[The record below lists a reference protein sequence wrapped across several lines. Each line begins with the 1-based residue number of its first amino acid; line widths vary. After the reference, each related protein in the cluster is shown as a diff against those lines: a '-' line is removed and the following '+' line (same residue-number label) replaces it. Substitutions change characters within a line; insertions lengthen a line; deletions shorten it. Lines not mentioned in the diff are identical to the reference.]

1 MTIKINCLDIN
12 ASSSNAIAALTWF
25 SARYIPYPII
35 RGGKIP
41 RTKVGEW
48 LENLSEASI
57 EQHWQD
63 HPTDDV
69 ALYCTNGLVVLD
81 ADSVE
86 SQFAIEKLEARHGL
100 HSNLK
105 VQTKKGVHYY
115 YRQGQVL
122 EIGQVGHNTEAHPE
136 RIDIRCGKSY
146 IIAPP
151 STDKHLLVAE
161 IVPFEALVEMT
172 QAFVVDLN
180 NHNGSNVKQAKPKD
194 ALIIDGNPRGASLS
208 LSSDPDPKITAI
220 RALIAHLDPDIG
232 YTDWLSVLM
241 AIHNE
246 TNGSEEGL
254 ALANEWSSD
263 GDKYKGFSEIENKWN
278 SFNVG
283 SREPVTM
290 GTIRRLLQ
298 MQGLDANQILKS
310 ANVMRMAKISYTRGL
325 ELVGLVQPIDAKD
338 FPHQP
343 SGRATRTP
351 PTIENFMFLMNAHG
365 VDIRYNLVTK
375 KTTVVIPHLKTTIDN
390 ADNVKNAHIASLC
403 QLNNLSVGNVEK
415 LCGAVA
421 DQNVFNPVEE
431 WISSKSWDGLDR
443 LDDFYATLVADEEFP
458 AEFKKTL
465 MKRWMISAV
474 AAAYMS
480 KGFHSRGVLTLSGK
494 QGLGKTSWIK
504 SLVNDSDLC
513 NEVVLTGHCLDA
525 NDKDSKSTAIRN
537 WLVEL
542 GELESTLRGNQPA
555 LKSFLTND
563 MDTFRKPYAEC
574 DSTFPRMTVFFAS
587 VNDANF
593 LNDMTGNSRWWVIP
607 VVGVDYNHRLDM
619 QQVFAQ
625 VKAQLFDMGE
635 SWWLSAEEEAQLTE
649 LNKDAEAI
657 SPVKELIVAYL
668 DSAQGASTDFM
679 TATLILQRAG
689 IEKPTRGQCKEA
701 SPILTEL
708 LGKRRKTAGSWGWD
722 VPKRK

>member
-1 MTIKINCLDIN
+1 MTAKINCLKFN
-12 ASSSNAIAALTWF
+12 TSSSNSTAALTWF
-25 SARYIPYPII
+25 AAGYLPYPII
-35 RGGKIP
+35 KGEKFP
-41 RTKVGEW
+41 RVKTDQW
-48 LENLSEASI
+48 LANLSEVSI
-57 EQHWQD
+57 ENYWQE

-86 SQFAIEKLEARHGL
+86 SQSAIEKLEARHGL

-115 YRQGQVL
+115 YRQSDDLQ
-122 EIGQVGHNTEAHPE
+122 IKQVGHSTEVHPE
-136 RIDIRCGKSY
+136 RIDIRCGRSY

-151 STDKHLLVAE
+151 STGKHLLVAE
-161 IVPFEALVEMT
+161 IVPFDALVEMT
-172 QAFVVDLN
+172 QAFVDDLN
-180 NHNGSNVKQAKPKD
+180 THNGASVKQAKHKH
-194 ALIIDGNPRGASLS
+194 ALTVSGNPRSASLS
-208 LSSDPDPKITAI
+208 SEPDQKITAI
-220 RALIAHLDPDIG
+220 RALIAHLDPDLG
-232 YTDWLSVLM
+232 YSDWLTVLM

-254 ALANEWSSD
+254 ALVDEWSSE
-263 GDKYKGFSEIENKWN
+263 GEKYKGVSEIKSKWN
-278 SFNVG
+278 SFKNDG
-283 SREPVTM
+283 PSKLTM
-290 GTIRRLLQ
+290 GTVLRMLQ

-310 ANVMRMAKISYTRGL
+310 ANVMRAAKIGYPKQS
-325 ELVGLVQPIDAKD
+325 EFVGLVQPLGAKD

-343 SGRATRTP
+343 SGRAMRTP
-351 PTIENFMFLMNAHG
+351 TTIENFMFLMNAHG

-375 KTTVVIPHLKTTIDN
+375 KKTVVIPHLNTTIDN
-390 ADNVKNAHIASLC
+390 ADNVKNTHIASLC
-403 QLNNLSVGNVEK
+403 QLNNLSVGNVEN

-421 DQNVFNPVEE
+421 DQNVYNPVEE
-431 WISSKSWDGLDR
+431 WISSKPWDGLDR
-443 LDDFYATLVADEEFP
+443 LDDFYATLVANEEFP
-458 AEFKKTL
+458 TEFKNTL

-525 NDKDSKSTAIRN
+525 NNKDSMSTAISN

-542 GELESTLRGNQPA
+542 GELESTLRGNQAA
-555 LKSFLTND
+555 LKSFLTNN

-574 DSTFPRMTVFFAS
+574 DSTFPRRTVFFAS
-587 VNDANF
+587 VNDTNF
-593 LNDMTGNSRWWVIP
+593 LNDSTGNSRWWVIP
-607 VVGVDYNHRLDM
+607 VVKVDYNHKLDM

-625 VKAQLFDMGE
+625 VKTQLFDMGE

-668 DSAQGASTDFM
+668 DSGNETSTEFM
-679 TATLILQRAG
+679 SATLILQRAG

-708 LGKRRKTAGSWGWD
+708 LGKRRKTSGSWGWD